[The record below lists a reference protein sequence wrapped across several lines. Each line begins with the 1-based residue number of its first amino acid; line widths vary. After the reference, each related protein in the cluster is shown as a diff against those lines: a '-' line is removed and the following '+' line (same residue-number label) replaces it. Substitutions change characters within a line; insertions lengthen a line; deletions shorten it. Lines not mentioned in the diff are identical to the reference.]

1 MGYIDADAHV
11 IECMDTWSHL
21 RADEQRYHPTVINLE
36 AQPGKASWMK
46 RFWLYDGVL
55 IPRGLD
61 AKPGTPSEAARD
73 LSDVAERVSWMDKF
87 GVETQVVIPSFF
99 IGAEFKNPLAQ
110 VALARS
116 YNRWMAE
123 RCARAPDRLKWSLVA
138 PFLDINACLEELR
151 WGARHGAVSVFFR
164 ALETCKLLS
173 DPYFYPLY
181 AEAEKLGLAIG
192 IHIGNTQTE
201 IYRQY
206 GSVIFSVVTMAGAFV
221 TLWVSEVPRRFP
233 DLKFG
238 FLEAGSEWLPYAF
251 REISRGADVGM
262 RKDVEMGR
270 CPLAGSNFFIACTM
284 DEDVPHVLR
293 YAGPDNLVIGTD
305 FGHEDLGSDL
315 PAHRLFCQRTDVDAA
330 TLAKIADAN
339 GRRLYNLPPAKT
351 VAQAAE

>member
-11 IECMDTWSHL
+11 IECMETWSRLSPEEL
-21 RADEQRYHPTVINLE
+21 RHHPTVINLE
-36 AQPGKASWMK
+36 PQPGRASPMK
-46 RFWLYDGVL
+46 RWWLYDGVM
-55 IPRGLD
+55 IPRGLE

-73 LSDVAERVSWMDKF
+73 LTDVADRVKWMDKF
-87 GVETQVVIPSFF
+87 GVETQVIIPSFF
-99 IGAEFKNPLAQ
+99 IGAEFKNPTAH

-123 RCARAPDRLKWSLVA
+123 RCSHFPDRLKWSLVA
-138 PFLDINACLEELR
+138 PFLDMDACIEELR
-151 WGARHGAVSVFFR
+151 WGAKNGAVSVFFR
-164 ALETCKLLS
+164 AMETGKLLS

-181 AEAEKLGLAIG
+181 AEAEKLGLAVG

-201 IYRQY
+201 IYKQY

-221 TLWVSEVPRRFP
+221 TLWVSEVPKRFP
-233 DLKFG
+233 NLKFG

-262 RKDVEMGR
+262 RKDVAMGE

-284 DEDVPHVLR
+284 DEDVGHVLK

-315 PAHRLFCQRTDVDAA
+315 PAHRMFCERTDIDKT
-330 TLAKIADAN
+330 TLAKIADLN
-339 GRRLYNLPPAKT
+339 GRKLYNLPPAKRL
-351 VAQAAE
+351 AQAAE